1 MSTVTAAVLLGVV
14 GALAVTSLL
23 VVLIPERSDL
33 VAALR
38 QPRTPL
44 IGSGLAAVPGIVD
57 QATGPRSVWHRARWW
72 AEQRLAA
79 VSWLHTP
86 DDDLRVM
93 GVSRGTFLLSR
104 IGAAAAGLV
113 VGPVYMMVFS
123 VVGLSLPFAVTGLFG
138 IGMAAVAWV
147 ILGAAIHD
155 QAQKRRRAMRY
166 ALVGFL
172 TLVALH
178 RAANKSMGQALD
190 RAAQSSDTWAYRT
203 IARRMQVAV
212 RGGSNEWAGLQE
224 LGAELGIDELSDIA
238 DIADLGGNAGASV
251 YSTLM
256 ARAQSLS
263 RELQIGEEEE
273 ATAASSRLAV
283 PKVLLTVTM
292 AAFLLFP
299 ALIRLMS

>member
-1 MSTVTAAVLLGVV
+1 MSTVAAALLLGVI

-23 VVLIPERSDL
+23 VVLVPERSDL
-33 VAALR
+33 VAVLR

-44 IGSGLAAVPGIVD
+44 IRSAPIPGAVD
-57 QATGPRSVWHRARWW
+57 DTFRYRSSWLRLRRW
-72 AEQRLAA
+72 AEQRLER

-86 DDDLRVM
+86 DEDLRVM
-93 GVSRGTFLLSR
+93 GVSRGSFLLAR
-104 IGAAAAGLV
+104 IGAAVAGLLI
-113 VGPVYMMVFS
+113 GPIYTLIFTVF
-123 VVGLSLPFAVTGLFG
+123 GLTLPFAVTGLFG
-138 IGMAAVAWV
+138 LAIAATVWV
-147 ILGAAIHD
+147 VFGAVIHE
-155 QAQKRRRAMRY
+155 QAQKRRRTMRY

-178 RAANKSMGQALD
+178 RAANRAMGQALD
-190 RAAQSSDTWAYRT
+190 RAARSSDTWAYLT

-224 LGAELGIDELSDIA
+224 LGVELGIDELADIA

-263 RELQIGEEEE
+263 RELQISEEEE
-273 ATAASSRLAV
+273 ATAASTRLAV

-292 AAFLLFP
+292 AAFLLYP
-299 ALIRLMS
+299 ALIRLMG

>member
-1 MSTVTAAVLLGVV
+1 MSTVAAAVLLGMV
-14 GALAVTSLL
+14 GALAVMSLL
-23 VVLIPERSDL
+23 VVLVPERSDL

-44 IGSGLAAVPGIVD
+44 IGSAVATVPGAVEG
-57 QATGPRSVWHRARWW
+57 ATVHRSVWHRLRGW

-93 GVSRGTFLLSR
+93 GISRGTFLLAR
-104 IGAAAAGLV
+104 VGAAAAGLL
-113 VGPVYMMVFS
+113 VGPLYMVVFS
-123 VVGLSLPFAVTGLFG
+123 VFGLSVPFAVTGLFG
-138 IGMAAVAWV
+138 LVMAAAAWV
-147 ILGAAIHD
+147 ILGAVIHD

-178 RAANKSMGQALD
+178 RAANRAMGQALD

-212 RGGSNEWAGLQE
+212 RGGSNEWAGLQD
-224 LGAELGIDELSDIA
+224 LGVELGIDELADIA
-238 DIADLGGNAGASV
+238 DIADLGGSAGASV

-263 RELQIGEEEE
+263 RELQISEEED

-299 ALIRLMS
+299 ALLRLMS